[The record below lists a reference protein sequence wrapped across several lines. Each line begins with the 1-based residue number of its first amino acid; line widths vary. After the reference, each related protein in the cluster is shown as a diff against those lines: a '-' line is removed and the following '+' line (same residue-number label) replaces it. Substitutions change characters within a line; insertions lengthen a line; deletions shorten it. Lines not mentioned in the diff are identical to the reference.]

1 MTNQTLTDRGAPLM
15 RALRAAASAVASLA
29 LLIGVPWLLSFA
41 QPTIWEIGRPWYL
54 AWAGLIYIVATMVTL
69 AWIAAVRL
77 RFPGGRRSC
86 RYRLP

>member
-1 MTNQTLTDRGAPLM
+1 MVLKGLNELVVLT
-15 RALRAAASAVASLA
+15 
-29 LLIGVPWLLSFA
+29 LIGVPWLLSFD
-41 QPTIWEIGRPWYL
+41 QPTIWQIGRPWYL

-86 RYRLP
+86 RYRQP